1 MSNKMFYICPKS
13 CSKLL
18 IRRLIFI
25 FVMISS
31 DVEPNYEVSRWKLRY
46 YVCNVAFTLISNPLI
61 YRVGKDSYEI
71 LVDAWMQIT
80 IRGANTDDTPET
92 WINFMLHNWI
102 SVTMF
107 FNFYFLISKLY
118 LLCERM
124 LITIR
129 NLLLTSNN
137 STYLVIWRVRII

>member
-1 MSNKMFYICPKS
+1 
-13 CSKLL
+13 
-18 IRRLIFI
+18 
-25 FVMISS
+25 MISS
-31 DVEPNYEVSRWKLRY
+31 DVEPNYEVSRWKVPY
-46 YVCNVAFTLISNPLI
+46 YVCNVAFTLISNPHI

-102 SVTMF
+102 SVTMIF
-107 FNFYFLISKLY
+107 FEIFTFLISKLY

-124 LITIR
+124 LITVW

-137 STYLVIWRVRII
+137 STYLFI